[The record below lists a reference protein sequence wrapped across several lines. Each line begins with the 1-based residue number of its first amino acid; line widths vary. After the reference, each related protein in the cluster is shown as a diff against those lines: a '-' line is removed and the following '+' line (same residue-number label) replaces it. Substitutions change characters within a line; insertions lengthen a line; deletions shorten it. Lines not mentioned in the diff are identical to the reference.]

1 MDLRSRNQNDH
12 ILPLF
17 LAQVH
22 FPLRAIN
29 LDLYIRHL
37 IPLLDRRGGSEVGK
51 GRVRCFGCVL
61 EDGCWSTSKHPSVSQ
76 LYSLPIPQYVINTH
90 TACSLWERPVGW

>member
-12 ILPLF
+12 VLPLF

-61 EDGCWSTSKHPSVSQ
+61 EDGCWSTIQASECQPALLSPHPTICHK
-76 LYSLPIPQYVINTH
+76 YTH
-90 TACSLWERPVGW
+90 CL